1 MRRIQALREFFE
13 VERASIV
20 IAALK
25 TLADGGELECP
36 RCAEK
41 PSVTRHLARR
51 AEIGTRGLRLFAP
64 RLELF
69 TRRVELFTRRVELF
83 TPRAELFAP
92 RAELF
97 ARRLRIRA
105 RPTGLFARLSDLF
118 ASHVAVCRWR
128 VAH

>member
-69 TRRVELFTRRVELF
+69 TRRVELFTRR
-83 TPRAELFAP
+83 AELFAP
-92 RAELF
+92 RVELF
-97 ARRLRIRA
+97 ARRLRSRA

>member
-69 TRRVELFTRRVELF
+69 TRRVELFT
-83 TPRAELFAP
+83 PRAELFAP

-105 RPTGLFARLSDLF
+105 RPTGLFARLSELF